1 MDIAICILVILLAVA
16 TGINQSLHKQ
26 IEHHEET
33 IDMLEA
39 ACREKD
45 AKIDILIKALGKA
58 QITINEPRR
67 R

>member
-1 MDIAICILVILLAVA
+1 MNIAICVLVILLAVA
-16 TGINQSLHKQ
+16 AGISRSQRKQ

-33 IDMLEA
+33 IDTLEA

-45 AKIDILIKALGKA
+45 GKIDILIKTLGKA